1 MENSSMLKGSM
12 VRLMHSPKCNLL
24 TLALSQ
30 RVFSQLWKK
39 KNSEIFPEKNNC
51 IRVA

>member
-12 VRLMHSPKCNLL
+12 VRLMHTPKCNLL

-39 KNSEIFPEKNNC
+39 KKILKSFLKKTIVFE
-51 IRVA
+51 